1 VVILDFI
8 QSLQELGSVARNVH
22 TQVALEQ
29 ILSSADGH
37 FRRHGHDGA
46 HAPMDITFTVFVPS
60 LESFRR
66 VPSRAGI
73 VPLYPQ
79 FAGERYRDRR

>member
-8 QSLQELGSVARNVH
+8 QSLQELGSVAKNVH
-22 TQVALEQ
+22 AQVALEQ
-29 ILSSADGH
+29 ILSSADSH
-37 FRRHGHDGA
+37 FRPYGHDGA
-46 HAPMDITFTVFVPS
+46 HAPMDVTFIVFVPS

-66 VPSRAGI
+66 VPSRTGI

-79 FAGERYRDRR
+79 FAGQRYRDIR